1 MRDIIIVYLVPV
13 RGFACR
19 KPFGVFDSSVYLL
32 FTLTKKQNVRYNFR
46 ICRLF
51 ERRVRKPYRAYK
63 FGTVCKVFT
72 DGRILLVHRAF
83 TCDNRHKPVRLYLVD
98 TFGDKIIVNV
108 EVILVIIGI
117 ENGITAERNV
127 RNHKVEGVVLKR
139 CFFKAF
145 NLNFR
150 LRIQFR
156 CDFTRDFVEF
166 NAVKF
171 RTVRYLLRHKTEEV
185 ARTHC
190 RL

>member
-83 TCDNRHKPVRLYLVD
+83 TCDNRHKPVRLDFVD
-98 TFGDKIIVNV
+98 TLCKKIIVNV
-108 EVILVIIGI
+108 EVILVVIGI

-127 RNHKVEGVVLKR
+127 CNHKVERIVRKR
-139 CFFKAF
+139 RFFKALD
-145 NLNFR
+145 LNFC
-150 LRIQFR
+150 LWIQFR
-156 CDFTRDFVEF
+156 CDFTRNSIEF
-166 NAVKF
+166 YAVKF
-171 RTVRYLLRHKTEEV
+171 CAACYLLRYKAEEI
-185 ARTHC
+185 ARSRR

>member
-1 MRDIIIVYLVPV
+1 MRDIIIVYLVPFF
-13 RGFACR
+13 GFAR
-19 KPFGVFDSSVYLL
+19 REPFVVFDTRIYFL

-98 TFGDKIIVNV
+98 TLCKKIIVNV

-127 RNHKVEGVVLKR
+127 CNHKVERIVLKR

-145 NLNFR
+145 NLNLR

-156 CDFTRDFVEF
+156 CDFTRNLIEF
-166 NAVKF
+166 DTVKF
-171 RTVRYLLRHKTEEV
+171 RTVRYLFRHKPEEI
-185 ARTHC
+185 ARSHC

>member
-1 MRDIIIVYLVPV
+1 M
-13 RGFACR
+13 
-19 KPFGVFDSSVYLL
+19 
-32 FTLTKKQNVRYNFR
+32 
-46 ICRLF
+46 F

-98 TFGDKIIVNV
+98 TLCKKIIVNV

-117 ENGITAERNV
+117 EHGITAERNV
-127 RNHKVEGVVLKR
+127 RYHKVKGIIRKR
-139 CFFKAF
+139 RLFKAF

-156 CDFTRDFVEF
+156 CDFTRDF
-166 NAVKF
+166 
-171 RTVRYLLRHKTEEV
+171 RHKSEEI
-185 ARTHC
+185 ARSRR